1 MKSPTACC
9 SDEGCILSELESL
22 KLHSPSGSDTQSD
35 SLGSMSPR
43 SESCEPDEDEE
54 EVHHK
59 AEATNHVEDKA
70 AMREQSPIDISRLE
84 GELTQMKGAD
94 VTMHL
99 GRAAAELVH
108 QRSNFKVLWHLER
121 ENFLTIN
128 GKTFY
133 TVQFHLHTPSE
144 HTVDGEAQAMEL
156 HLVHQADDGSLA
168 VVGLFLKLGKEN
180 KFLAQFWHRLHEVR
194 DNHGHHIPIGELD
207 GALLGD
213 LNGAMYR
220 YKGSLTT
227 PPFSEGVEWIV
238 LSEIAEMEQIMQMMD
253 DIHKLKKMM
262 DSVFE
267 KIESHSDEKGYDA
280 VDAYADKDRILEMLN
295 RLSQRMADADMS
307 NLTATPTNDA
317 TPEEIAVSH

>member
-1 MKSPTACC
+1 MKSPIACC

-43 SESCEPDEDEE
+43 SESCEHDEDEE

-84 GELTQMKGAD
+84 AELTQMKGAD

-194 DNHGHHIPIGELD
+194 DNLGHHIPIGELD

-220 YKGSLTT
+220 YKG
-227 PPFSEGVEWIV
+227 
-238 LSEIAEMEQIMQMMD
+238 
-253 DIHKLKKMM
+253 
-262 DSVFE
+262 
-267 KIESHSDEKGYDA
+267 ESHSDDKGYDA